1 MTRLLIITM
10 LSIIRLHA
18 QYGDSL
24 RTAEVRQMFDKAESV
39 WLKHYKGFDQ
49 TGNQYLLILGN
60 DQRTEKGKLWLQNST
75 QQWQLEG
82 AYAPKKCSFM
92 ITLGELDI
100 WGQAHGERNDST
112 LVLAMISTDL
122 AQSMNLRFRQIQRN
136 QTSATP
142 CPYNLRYFSL
152 RDDSS
157 EFLMQFQTFED
168 GAVQGYCIR
177 RKDSI
182 TLAFS
187 GHCKDP
193 DCNRISMRMVSVN
206 TWKKSSMEIILY
218 DDGSAQITQA
228 SGKTYLKMD
237 DQIDWEF
244 SCRNFSNAARLV
256 HARYP
261 SIDVRSYQKWVQAF
275 VQNWMTASA
284 VKNSTPLDSNHNEK
298 LNCAVSWQSNQFISG
313 YFFWNEAGYRQ
324 PVMYPFNFNL
334 RSGENM
340 EIQDLFEKNA
350 DYKSVIRQYVDSC
363 QTRLMAGMQRE
374 MKEHVRRQHFNYWNL
389 LPTGICF
396 FTEMSP
402 VYGVYRILVPYSRLD
417 PLLRKNGFIKKNM

>member
-1 MTRLLIITM
+1 MTRLLIITI
-10 LSIIRLHA
+10 LSILRLHA
-18 QYGDSL
+18 QDGDSL
-24 RTAEVRQMFDKAESV
+24 HTSEVRQMFGKAESV

-49 TGNQYLLILGN
+49 AGNQYLLILGN
-60 DQRTEKGKLWLQNST
+60 DQHTEKGKLWLQNST

-82 AYAPKKCSFM
+82 AYLPTKCSFM
-92 ITLGELDI
+92 VTLGELDI
-100 WGQAHGERNDST
+100 WGQAQGERNDST
-112 LVLAMISTDL
+112 LVLVMISTDL
-122 AQSMNLRFRQIQRN
+122 GQSMNLRFRQILRN

-142 CPYNLRYFSL
+142 CPYNLRYYSL

-157 EFLMQFQTFED
+157 EYLMQFQTFED

-177 RKDSI
+177 RKDSA
-182 TLAFS
+182 TLAFA
-187 GHCKDP
+187 GQCKDP

-206 TWKKSSMEIILY
+206 TWKKSTMEIILRE
-218 DDGSAQITQA
+218 DGTAQINQA
-228 SGKTYLKMD
+228 SGKTNLKKD
-237 DQIDWEF
+237 NLVDWEF

-261 SIDVRSYQKWVQAF
+261 SINSRSYQKWVQAF

-284 VKNSTPLDSNHNEK
+284 VKNSTPLDSNHNDK
-298 LNCAVSWQSNQFISG
+298 LNCKVSWQNNQFISG
-313 YFFWNEAGYRQ
+313 YFFWNEAGYRL

-340 EIQDLFEKNA
+340 EIQDLFEKNT

-363 QTRLMAGMQRE
+363 QTQLMSGMQRE
-374 MKEHVRRQHFNYWNL
+374 IKEHVRRQHFNYWNL